1 MLKNIRDVLTQVDG
15 LVAVD
20 NGSSD
25 AELEP
30 VREASRNLGFHLIEN
45 GDNLGIAEALNQG
58 VRWARSGGFDWVA
71 TFDQDARI
79 SDDFTANMLETYR
92 ENSNREKVAIVA
104 PHYVDRESGIQG
116 TSMRT
121 DSAGILAT
129 MTSGSMMPVSAI
141 ERLGLFDESLFMDY
155 VDIEFCL
162 RARRKGMRILESQAI
177 IYHVLG
183 RTTYHRFCGLSFA
196 VTNHSA
202 ARRYY
207 ITRNRLRLLARYIMD
222 WSWAWRESKALLSET
237 IKIIMVENAKW
248 EKFRAIAAGAADA
261 LTGKV
266 GKHAEL

>member
-1 MLKNIRDVLTQVDG
+1 
-15 LVAVD
+15 
-20 NGSSD
+20 
-25 AELEP
+25 
-30 VREASRNLGFHLIEN
+30 
-45 GDNLGIAEALNQG
+45 
-58 VRWARSGGFDWVA
+58 
-71 TFDQDARI
+71 
-79 SDDFTANMLETYR
+79 
-92 ENSNREKVAIVA
+92 
-104 PHYVDRESGIQG
+104 
-116 TSMRT
+116 
-121 DSAGILAT
+121 
-129 MTSGSMMPVSAI
+129 
-141 ERLGLFDESLFMDY
+141 
-155 VDIEFCL
+155 
-162 RARRKGMRILESQAI
+162 MRILESQAI